1 MGRPTLLTDQIKE
14 LILNSARVV
23 YHYKWIA
30 ASVGIDEK
38 TLQRWR
44 EADPDFDDQLNQARS
59 DFINKNMR
67 KAKPEFLLETADREI
82 FGRKEQVNVSL
93 DFRDKVIAT
102 YGEIEEGKINE
113 VPRPD
118 EIEGNSSQGSP

>member
-1 MGRPTLLTDQIKE
+1 
-14 LILNSARVV
+14 
-23 YHYKWIA
+23 
-30 ASVGIDEK
+30 
-38 TLQRWR
+38 LQRWR
-44 EADPDFDDQLNQARS
+44 EADPDFDGQLNQARS

-113 VPRPD
+113 VPRPN
-118 EIEGNSSQGSP
+118 EIEGNSSQSSP

>member
-44 EADPDFDDQLNQARS
+44 EADPDFDGLLNQARS

-67 KAKPEFLLETADREI
+67 KAKPEFLLETADREV

-118 EIEGNSSQGSP
+118 EIEGNSSQSSP

>member
-44 EADPDFDDQLNQARS
+44 EADPDFDGQLNQARS

-113 VPRPD
+113 VPRPN
-118 EIEGNSSQGSP
+118 EIEGNSSQSSP